1 MKVSVIV
8 PTYNRSDAL
17 AETLKNLSCQQ
28 FDQRWE
34 AIVVNNNCTDDTD
47 EVVRLQQQNF
57 PVTLQLIHEKTPGA
71 AAARNAGVN
80 AATGDYL
87 VFIDNDILTEPDF
100 LQRHYDALEQNPNSW
115 IVGQFVNLPEQ
126 EKSVFGKYRKSL
138 FPVVPLTEKIRET
151 DAVTGANLSLPRRDF
166 VRLGGF
172 DENFHVASGEDQ
184 EFAMRGRRELGVKT
198 LLAPGILV
206 VHNDW
211 AGSTFEDFCRR
222 QQMYSETEFYFWQK
236 YGTEHPRLK
245 MIEENLPADWQKDSP
260 ALFLRKNIKQ
270 ILGRQSAQRVLINA
284 CSALERSFP
293 YRPLLWRLYK
303 ATLAGAM
310 HRGFQQGRE
319 KFSRGKSA

>member
-1 MKVSVIV
+1 MKLSIII
-8 PTYNRSDAL
+8 PTHNRADAL
-17 AETLKNLSCQQ
+17 EPTLQKLAEQK
-28 FDQRWE
+28 FDETWE

-47 EVVRLQQQNF
+47 ELVRLQQQNY
-57 PVTLQLIHEKTPGA
+57 PASLQLVYEKKPGA
-71 AAARNAGVN
+71 AAARNAGAS

-100 LQRHYDALEQNPNSW
+100 LQRHYDALRQNPNSW

-138 FPVVPLTEKIRET
+138 FPTLPVTENIRET
-151 DAVTGANLSLPRRDF
+151 DSITGANFSLPRLDF

-184 EFAMRGRRELGVKT
+184 EFAMRGRRELGIKT

-222 QQMYSETEFYFWQK
+222 QQMYSQTEFYFWQK
-236 YGTEHPRLK
+236 YGSEHPRLK
-245 MIEENLPADWQKDSP
+245 MVEENLPADWQKDSL
-260 ALFLRKNIKQ
+260 AIFLRKNIKQ
-270 ILGRQSAQRVLINA
+270 MLGRQSAQRVLINT
-284 CSALERSFP
+284 CSLLEKSFP

-310 HRGFQQGRE
+310 NHGFQQGRE
-319 KFSRGKSA
+319 KFSR